1 MSNNK
6 QSSVEWLF
14 QNMFEISQTLV
25 TGEETQYELMMKV
38 KAQAKAMHKEE
49 ITEAFLDGKLDGW
62 QNQWAHPNDYYNE
75 TFNTKAR
82 NENTNYTGSMC
93 SEPQRV

>member
-6 QSSVEWLF
+6 QSSVEWF
-14 QNMFEISQTLV
+14 AEQTLNAFI
-25 TGEETQYELMMKV
+25 TKEKYDDLLE
-38 KAQAKAMHKEE
+38 QAKAMHKEE

-75 TFNTKAR
+75 TFNTK
-82 NENTNYTGSMC
+82 EK
-93 SEPQRV
+93 